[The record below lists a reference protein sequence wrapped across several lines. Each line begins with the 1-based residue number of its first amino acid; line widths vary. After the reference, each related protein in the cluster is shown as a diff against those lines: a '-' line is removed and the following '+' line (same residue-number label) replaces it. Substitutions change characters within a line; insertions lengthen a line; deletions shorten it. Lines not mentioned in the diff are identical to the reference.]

1 MTTREIYF
9 KNVVLSDLP
18 IGHVYYVYR
27 DKNDVIQIGTS
38 ITLEFSTNEV
48 DVNNALIKMNIVENS
63 DGFMFWN
70 ASSEGEEFMKTIK
83 FTYRGKLL

>member
-1 MTTREIYF
+1 MTTKEIYF
-9 KNVVLSDLP
+9 KNAVLSDLP

-38 ITLEFSTNEV
+38 ITLEFKTNEI

-70 ASSEGEEFMKTIK
+70 ASPEGEEFMKTIK
-83 FTYRGKLL
+83 FTYK